1 MAAPLPVKDA
11 LLAASTLR
19 TLPPVVIVSVDAVVF
34 DVSSASWS
42 EKTEYQHPSEFVASH
57 GPPGVSPTRTTFLWW
72 LYWVE
77 TAFEFAS
84 ISVSDRVSAEVA
96 ARGVDRETGTGATRN
111 DVAAVPDPSV
121 DEPPRVAMPP
131 RTLASDEP
139 REFPIS
145 T

>member
-1 MAAPLPVKDA
+1 VAAPLPVKDA

-19 TLPPVVIVSVDAVVF
+19 TLLPVVIVSVDAVVF

-57 GPPGVSPTRTTFLWW
+57 GPPGVSPARTTFLWW
-72 LYWVE
+72 LYCVD

-84 ISVSDRVSAEVA
+84 INVSRVWAEVA
-96 ARGVDRETGTGATRN
+96 ARGVDRETGEGATRN
-111 DVAAVPDPSV
+111 DVAAVPDASV
-121 DEPPRVAMPP
+121 DEPPRVATPP
-131 RTLASDEP
+131 RALASDEP
-139 REFPIS
+139 RELPIS